1 MTSDVL
7 GEAYR
12 VETIELP
19 PDDEGSVVAT
29 LVTLPAPRPSGRAVL
44 HVHGFADYFFHT
56 EYAEW
61 WAGRGY
67 TFYALDLRK
76 YGRSLRPHQTPNYVA
91 DLREHFPELDLAWW
105 RITERDRHSEV
116 LVSAHSTG
124 GLTLPLWVN
133 QRRHPQLTGM
143 VLNSPWFDMHGG
155 GWLRSPAGRV
165 MLEQLGARRPRR
177 VIPRTVNGLYARSL
191 HREHEGEW
199 DFDLTLKPMES
210 YLVHAGWLRAV
221 RRGHAELHAGLD
233 VPCPTLVLSSGR
245 GSQPLEMG
253 EDVHSSDIVLD
264 VEQIRR
270 WASSLGR
277 HVTSIAIDGAV
288 HDVVLSRPAVRAR
301 VYDVLDRWVAAW
313 VERPALDGSV
323 QEEDQ
328 QRGHAD
334 EDDEAA
340 QHAGGQSAAH

>member
-1 MTSDVL
+1 MSTDVL
-7 GEAYR
+7 GDPYR

-29 LVTLPAPRPSGRAVL
+29 LVTRPADAPTDRAVL

-61 WAGRGY
+61 WAARGY

-76 YGRSLRPHQTPNYVA
+76 YGRSLRPHQTPNFVT

-105 RITERDRHSEV
+105 RITERDGHSEV
-116 LVSAHSTG
+116 VVSAHSTG

-133 QRRHPQLTGM
+133 QRRHPQVSGM
-143 VLNSPWFDMHGG
+143 VLNSPWFDMQGAA
-155 GWLRSPAGRV
+155 WLRSLAGRAAIQ
-165 MLEQLGARRPRR
+165 QLGARRPRR
-177 VIPRTVNGLYARSL
+177 VIPRSVNGLYARSL
-191 HREHEGEW
+191 HRDHEGEW
-199 DFDLTLKPMES
+199 DFDLSWKPLES

-233 VPCPTLVLSSGR
+233 VACPTLVLSSER
-245 GSQPLEMG
+245 TSQPVEMG
-253 EDVHSSDIVLD
+253 DDVHSSDIVLD

-277 HVTSIAIDGAV
+277 HVTSVAVDGAV
-288 HDVVLSRPAVRAR
+288 HDVVLSRPAVRAV
-301 VYDVLDRWVAAW
+301 VYDVLDRWVSTW
-313 VERPALDGSV
+313 VERPSLE
-323 QEEDQ
+323 QEDRE
-328 QRGHAD
+328 RGEAD
-334 EDDEAA
+334 RHDEA
-340 QHAGGQSAAH
+340 S